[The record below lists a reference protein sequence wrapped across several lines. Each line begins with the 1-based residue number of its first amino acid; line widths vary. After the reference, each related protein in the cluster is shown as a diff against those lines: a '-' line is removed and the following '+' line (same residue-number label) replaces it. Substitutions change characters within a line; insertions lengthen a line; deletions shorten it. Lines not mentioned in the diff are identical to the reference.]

1 MPKQKMPPKT
11 QKKKMMKDK
20 DYDDDDI
27 DMDSVDLCDKDCDV
41 CEEPCERKN
50 VMTAGLMRYT
60 KKKNKKWK
68 DISIN
73 E

>member
-1 MPKQKMPPKT
+1 MTTSIWTAWIFVTRIVTYEKNLVK
-11 QKKKMMKDK
+11 
-20 DYDDDDI
+20 
-27 DMDSVDLCDKDCDV
+27 
-41 CEEPCERKN
+41 KN